1 MKQGEAYWASHVAA
15 MQKEKMPVSAYA
27 KLHGLTASC
36 LYYWQGKLK
45 TEERPLTPRSATK
58 FLALR
63 VTENAPA
70 ASAGGVLVLGPGIR
84 LELATLPTPEWL
96 ASFALAA
103 AQGLR

>member
-1 MKQGEAYWASHVAA
+1 MKQGEAYWTSHVEA

-27 KLHGLTASC
+27 KQHGLTASC

-45 TEERPLTPRSATK
+45 AAATAPKPSGK

-63 VTENAPA
+63 VTENAP
-70 ASAGGVLVLGPGIR
+70 SAPAGCVLVLATGVR
-84 LELATLPTPEWL
+84 LELTALPAPEWL

-103 AQGLR
+103 QGMH